1 VTDLSRHILQTTV
14 SWFYSITTFLPM
26 SNPYQAFED
35 FLASIGVPVTD
46 ANRDAFAAFY
56 QQQNAGHAQDPSHSS
71 PFDIN
76 AFAQAFA
83 SAIPQPIPIDYS
95 ALSQALITGQ
105 RASQASEVP
114 MEKMQPWGGDRDKL
128 DEFISQC
135 ELRFLA
141 KPFKYATAE
150 AQILFASGVLVDTP
164 RKLVDQERSLAPPLQ
179 SPWLHSWPAFTG
191 QLRAWFGDA
200 DPRATARNKL
210 SALRQTTS
218 VLGYWTDFAVLAV
231 KLPWGDEAKTDAFYV
246 GLKPEIKDELARL
259 PVSPVTLLDL
269 KEHAVRIDTRLYQR
283 HFERTHEDRHLDT
296 ISNGRNTNTT
306 TQHTVLTNNTHY
318 APPGES
324 LSDQYTSPGFDSGPQ
339 PMDVDAVFQGKV
351 TPAEKDRRRR
361 FGLCAYDGCTQ
372 PGNCKKLKAKDAN
385 ASANGII
392 YSVSG
397 SKPSSSD

>member
-14 SWFYSITTFLPM
+14 SWFHSITTFLPM

-135 ELRFLA
+135 ELRFFA

-231 KLPWGDEAKTDAFYV
+231 KLPWGDEAKKDAFYV

-259 PVSPVTLLDL
+259 PVSPVSLLNL

-283 HFERTHEDRHLDT
+283 HFERRTRTATSILSRT
-296 ISNGRNTNTT
+296 VATRTLQLS
-306 TQHTVLTNNTHY
+306 TQSLPITRIMRPPASLSLTNIRLLASTQARN
-318 APPGES
+318 PWMS
-324 LSDQYTSPGFDSGPQ
+324 
-339 PMDVDAVFQGKV
+339 
-351 TPAEKDRRRR
+351 TP
-361 FGLCAYDGCTQ
+361 YS
-372 PGNCKKLKAKDAN
+372 KAKSHLRKKTVADD
-385 ASANGII
+385 SACAPTMAAPNLATARN
-392 YSVSG
+392 
-397 SKPSSSD
+397 